1 MIDNEDI
8 KTEHNKNAP
17 DQKTARVNVRMQQ
30 NERASQPIYSN
41 FTSVQGG
48 QGAIVLDFG
57 FLDPQLVNT
66 LNRMTKSGEKA
77 PDVVDA
83 KMSCRMVLNIEAGIQ
98 LTRQLNQL
106 FSAKQGSAIQSG
118 QQNETRNPDVSLDTK
133 PENEVNSIENQRG
146 FKFHWSS

>member
-106 FSAKQGSAIQSG
+106 FSQNRDQRYSRGNRMRQEIQMF
-118 QQNETRNPDVSLDTK
+118 P
-133 PENEVNSIENQRG
+133 
-146 FKFHWSS
+146 